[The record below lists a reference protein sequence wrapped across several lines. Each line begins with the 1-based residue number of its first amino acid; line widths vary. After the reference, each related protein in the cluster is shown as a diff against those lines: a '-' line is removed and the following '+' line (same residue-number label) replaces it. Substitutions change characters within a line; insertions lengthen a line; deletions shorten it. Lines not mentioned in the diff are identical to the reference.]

1 MLFRSKSIVTNSTPW
16 LTVNTYTNAPYI
28 SPGSQSA
35 GMVRYNT
42 NMQRLEVYDG
52 NIWLELGGGASI
64 ETSAETN
71 AILNWG
77 RQKMEEERN
86 WRVMADK
93 NPAIRDAYEKFK
105 QAEEQLKIVE
115 ALVKEDNVTG

>member
-1 MLFRSKSIVTNSTPW
+1 MLKSVVTNSPW
-16 LTVNTYTNAPYI
+16 LSVNTYNNVPYI

-52 NIWLELGGGASI
+52 NSWLELGGGTSI

-71 AILNWG
+71 SILTWA
-77 RQKMEEERN
+77 RQKMEEEQN
-86 WRVMADK
+86 WREMAER
-93 NPAIRDAYEKFK
+93 NPTIKDAYEKFK
-105 QAEEQLKIVE
+105 QAEEQLKIVQ
-115 ALVKEDNVTG
+115 ALVKEDNVAG

>member
-1 MLFRSKSIVTNSTPW
+1 MFKSIVTNSKPW
-16 LTVNTYTNAPYI
+16 LTVNTYNNLPYI

-42 NMQRLEVYDG
+42 SMQRLEVYDG
-52 NIWLELGGGASI
+52 NAWLELGGGVSI

-71 AILNWG
+71 SILNWARG
-77 RQKMEEERN
+77 KMDEEQKLRDLAE
-86 WRVMADK
+86 K
-93 NPAIRDAYEKFK
+93 NTAVKDAYEKFK

-115 ALVKEDNVTG
+115 ALVKEDNVAR

>member
-1 MLFRSKSIVTNSTPW
+1 MIKSIVTNSSPW
-16 LTVNTYTNAPYI
+16 LTVNTYNNLPYI

-52 NIWLELGGGASI
+52 NAWLELGGGASV

-71 AILNWG
+71 AILIWG

-86 WRVMADK
+86 WREMAEK

-105 QAEEQLKIVE
+105 QAEEQLKIVQ
-115 ALVKEDNVTG
+115 ALVKEDNVAG

>member
-1 MLFRSKSIVTNSTPW
+1 MIKSIVSQSPW
-16 LTVNTYTNAPYI
+16 VTVNTYNNTPYM
-28 SPGSQSA
+28 PGSAQSA

-77 RQKMEEERN
+77 REKMEEERN
-86 WRVMADK
+86 WREMAER
-93 NPAIRDAYEKFK
+93 NPTIRDAYEKFK
-105 QAEEQLKIVE
+105 QAEEQLKIVQ
-115 ALVKEDNVTG
+115 ALVKEDNVAG